1 MTHADNSCESQDS
14 GHETGHESGHESG
27 QTPETTDRDSPNHG
41 LVFDIKRYAIN
52 DGPGIRVT
60 IFLKGCPLSCRWCH
74 NPESISPRVQKMYSE
89 SKCIGC
95 GECVDICPVQA
106 CELTS
111 EGIVTN
117 EGLCDRCGQCA
128 EVCPALAT
136 EMSGRYE
143 SVEDLLRAIE
153 NERPFFDQSGG
164 GVTFSGG
171 EPLLYPR
178 FLNEILDAC
187 GHRNIH
193 RTVDT
198 SGLAKTET
206 LLEVAKRTDLF
217 LYDLK
222 LMDSARH
229 KQWTGAGNKRILK
242 NLQLLADTGAEIQ
255 IRIPLIKGVNTDKQ
269 NIEDT
274 AAFVAALS
282 GPIKTVALLPYHN
295 VAGGKAAKLGQSHD
309 PGEMSAPDAH
319 DLETI
324 IGQFSE
330 HGLTASVGG

>member
-1 MTHADNSCESQDS
+1 MTHADKKRESYDS
-14 GHETGHESGHESG
+14 TQVKNGVEK
-27 QTPETTDRDSPNHG
+27 DSPDHG

-74 NPESISPRVQKMYSE
+74 NPESISPKVQKMYTE

-111 EGIVTN
+111 EGIETN
-117 EGLCDRCGQCA
+117 AGLCDRCGQCA

-143 SVEDLLRAIE
+143 SVEDLMRVIE

-171 EPLLYPR
+171 EPLLYPE
-178 FLNEILDAC
+178 FLIRILDAC
-187 GHRNIH
+187 GNLNIH

-198 SGLAKTET
+198 SGLAKAAT
-206 LLEVAKRTDLF
+206 LLNVARRTDLF

-229 KQWTGAGNKRILK
+229 KEWTGAGNKRILK
-242 NLQLLADTGAEIQ
+242 NLQALAGTGADIQ

-269 NIEDT
+269 NIEET
-274 AAFVAALS
+274 AAFIATLS
-282 GPIKTVALLPYHN
+282 GPAKPIALLPYHN
-295 VAGGKAAKLGQSHD
+295 MAGGKAAKLGQSHD
-309 PGEMSAPDAH
+309 PGEMSAPGPQ
-319 DLETI
+319 DLERI
-324 IGQFSE
+324 VSQFAGYGLAASIG
-330 HGLTASVGG
+330 G

>member
-1 MTHADNSCESQDS
+1 MTHTANNCASHDS
-14 GHETGHESGHESG
+14 GHNSG
-27 QTPETTDRDSPNHG
+27 QTPERAEKDSPEQG

-74 NPESISPRVQKMYSE
+74 NPESISPRVQKMYTE

-106 CELTS
+106 CELTP
-111 EGIVTN
+111 EGIVTS

-128 EVCPALAT
+128 EACPALAT

-143 SVEDLLRAIE
+143 SVEDLMRVIE
-153 NERPFFDQSGG
+153 NERPFFDQSDG

-171 EPLLYPR
+171 EPLLYPK
-178 FLNEILDAC
+178 FLSKILDAC
-187 GHRNIH
+187 GNLNIH

-198 SGLAKTET
+198 SGLAKTDT
-206 LLEVAKRTDLF
+206 LLDVARRTDLF

-229 KQWTGAGNKRILK
+229 KEWTGVGNQRILK
-242 NLQLLADTGAEIQ
+242 NLQALADSGAEIQ
-255 IRIPLIKGVNTDKQ
+255 IRIPLIKGVNTDYQ

-274 AAFVAALS
+274 AAFVATLA
-282 GPIKTVALLPYHN
+282 GPGKAIALLPYHN
-295 VAGGKAAKLGQSHD
+295 AAGGKATKLGQSHD
-309 PGEMSAPDAH
+309 PGEMSTPDAQ
-319 DLETI
+319 DLEQI
-324 IGQFSE
+324 VAQFAGYGLMASIG
-330 HGLTASVGG
+330 G